1 MSRPTALEVLF
12 NQASQGKAFLLMVL
26 CGVLL
31 GLCVRTAGL
40 LHRREHLAGLA
51 ADALCAALL
60 TAALGQTVLWTGG
73 LRLYALLGLCIGGLL
88 YLGCAAPLTRLGE
101 KHRAQRESPKPPTDK
116 KRAPSP

>member
-1 MSRPTALEVLF
+1 MSRPMALEVLF
-12 NQASQGKAFLLMVL
+12 NQAGQGKAFLLMTL

-31 GLCVRTAGL
+31 GLFVQAAGR

-73 LRLYALLGLCIGGLL
+73 LRLYALLGLCIGALL
-88 YLGCAAPLTRLGE
+88 YLGCTAPLARTME
-101 KHRAQRESPKPPTDK
+101 KRRNEREAAQKSRK
-116 KRAPSP
+116 